1 MSSPGR
7 AVPKQELLDEVWNEP
22 FGQAN
27 LVDWVH
33 QNVTGRPAEVA
44 MFWTAYIITR
54 PLGASFAD
62 WLALPPSR
70 DGIGLGTGLVTVL
83 WGVAIAVL
91 VSFLALTRRDV
102 ESDEPLLG

>member
-1 MSSPGR
+1 MDDDELTLSAREFGVLAYLMSSPGR

-27 LVDWVH
+27 LVDRVH

-54 PLGASFAD
+54 PLGASVAD
-62 WLALPPSR
+62 WLALPP
-70 DGIGLGTGLVTVL
+70 
-83 WGVAIAVL
+83 
-91 VSFLALTRRDV
+91 
-102 ESDEPLLG
+102 